1 MNTISDEIAALPSGA
16 RFLRADLHIHSFGAS
31 HDVKDATMT
40 ASAIVDTAVSEG
52 LALIALTDHN
62 EICNVP
68 DALKAAA
75 GKPILVVPAVE
86 LSTPEG
92 HLLVYFTDYESLSN
106 FHAKLDFADRGT
118 QGSRCQTDLL
128 ECLKRID
135 ITKSF
140 AVLAHVDAQAGLE
153 DKLPGYPPHKG
164 DIISHAALL
173 GIELQ
178 AADSTILYS
187 RFDEDPE
194 RRKLAQQRTTA
205 LGLGVQ
211 QSLARVLFSDSHSL
225 SALGKNAKGQ
235 RRLTRIKMDSPSFG
249 GLRIALQDGDARIRL
264 EDDVPKSVARI
275 MGIKLEGGFLD
286 GLTVHFSR
294 NLNCII
300 GGRGAG
306 KSTAFE
312 AVRCIAPVAS
322 TSKLVD
328 CEIWPDILHLVWV
341 DEVGQQTHIRRPINE
356 SVQNLTDPDM
366 GAVVFPIESYGQNET
381 AQTSVNAQSDPAA
394 LLGYLD
400 QFVRLDDLKTEE
412 EQIRSDLLENQTN
425 LEKGTQQ
432 IARIPEFKKLLAGV
446 QQQLKTLE
454 SANAHEI
461 VRLERKVAEERALR
475 EGIETQIGTLAG
487 LIKKSSITTVLTA
500 VENTGKPEDMKV
512 GAAELKQILE
522 LTAGLQARAKAAE
535 SQLTTEAQTFQ
546 TKVKALLTQWKTREQ
561 AVLTEIDNKRKELLA
576 KGVRLDLQ
584 YIKKLAADEAS
595 HKESLKNLAS
605 WETYL
610 KELYK
615 TRSDLLVKRQK
626 IRVQI
631 YTRRNAYAIKANAAL
646 KKALSDLNVTIKF
659 MESASSPEA
668 EEIIQQA
675 TGWRTS
681 QVPRAALIV
690 EQVTVPKL
698 LDAIRKNDPSPIIR
712 VTGKDGNAIFN
723 RSDALELLR
732 LLNTSPVPFRLQR
745 CMLDDLPRITITR
758 PASTGGKVQVIS
770 RDFARLSLGQ
780 QQSILLALM
789 LSSDSQSPLIIDQ
802 PEDNLDSEFIFHSLV
817 PVLRAAKE
825 RRQIIVVTH
834 NPNITVLGDAEQIIA
849 LKSTNEKGAM
859 VARGSID
866 DPMTRKMVCSILEG
880 AEEAFKKRAKMYGI
894 I

>member
-1 MNTISDEIAALPSGA
+1 MSTISDEIAELPSGA

-31 HDVKDATMT
+31 QDVKDVAMT
-40 ASAIVDTAVSEG
+40 PAAIVDTAVSER
-52 LALIALTDHN
+52 LCLIALTDHN
-62 EICNVP
+62 EICNVQ
-68 DALKAAA
+68 AAQAAA
-75 GKPILVVPAVE
+75 NGKPILVVPGVE

-92 HLLVYFTDYESLSN
+92 HLLVYFADYESLSN
-106 FHAKLDFADRGT
+106 FHGKLDFADRGMPT
-118 QGSRCQTDLL
+118 SRCQTALL

-135 ITKSF
+135 TSKGF
-140 AVLAHVDAQAGLE
+140 AVLAHVDAEGGLE
-153 DKLPGYPPHKG
+153 EKLQGYPPHKG

-178 AADSTILYS
+178 SADSTILYS
-187 RFDEDPE
+187 RVDEEPE

-225 SALGKNAKGQ
+225 SALGRNAKGQ
-235 RRLTRIKMDSPSFG
+235 RRLTRIKMDGPSFG
-249 GLRIALQDGDARIRL
+249 GLRVALQDGDARIRL
-264 EDDVPKSVARI
+264 EEEVPQSVSRV

-294 NLNCII
+294 NLNCVI

-312 AVRCIAPVAS
+312 AVRCIAAVPSA
-322 TSKLVD
+322 SKLVD
-328 CEIWPDILHLVWV
+328 CEIWPDTLHLVWV
-341 DEVGQQTHIRRPINE
+341 DEVGQQTHIRRAISEAPE
-356 SVQNLTDPDM
+356 NLTDPDM

-400 QFVRLDDLKTEE
+400 QFVKLDDLKAEE
-412 EQIRSDLLENQTN
+412 EKVRSDLLENQTN
-425 LEKGTQQ
+425 LEKATQQ
-432 IARIPEFKKLLAGV
+432 VARIPDFKKLLTGV

-454 SANAHEI
+454 SANAQEI
-461 VRLERKVAEERALR
+461 VGLERKVAEERTLR
-475 EGIETQIGTLAG
+475 EGIEAQIGTLTG
-487 LIKKSSITTVLTA
+487 HIKKSSITTVLAA
-500 VENTGKPEDMKV
+500 VEGSAKPEDLKV
-512 GAAELKQILE
+512 GGAELKQIVQLA
-522 LTAGLQARAKAAE
+522 AGLQATAKAAE
-535 SQLTTEAQTFQ
+535 TQLTSEAQAFQ
-546 TKVKALLTQWKTREQ
+546 AKVKSLLAQWKAREQ
-561 AVLTEIDNKRKELLA
+561 AVLTDIDDKRKELLA
-576 KGVRLDLQ
+576 KGVRLDLL

-595 HKESLKNLAS
+595 HKESLKNLVT
-605 WETYL
+605 WETHL
-610 KELYK
+610 KELQ
-615 TRSDLLVKRQK
+615 RIRNDFLVKRQK
-626 IRVQI
+626 LRAQI
-631 YTRRNAYAIKANAAL
+631 YTRRNAYAIKASAAL
-646 KKALSDLNVTIKF
+646 KKALTDLNVTVKVLQD
-659 MESASSPEA
+659 ASSPEA

-698 LDAIRKNDPSPIIR
+698 LDAIRRNDPSPVIQ
-712 VTGKDGNAIFN
+712 VTGKDGNAAFN
-723 RSDALELLR
+723 KSDALELLR
-732 LLNTSPVPFRLQR
+732 MLSIPPVPYRLQR
-745 CMLDDLPRITITR
+745 CVIEDLPRITITR
-758 PASTGGKVQVIS
+758 TINKAGKVQVIS
-770 RDFARLSLGQ
+770 RDFAKLSLGQ

-834 NPNITVLGDAEQIIA
+834 NPNIAVLGDAEQIIA
-849 LKSTNEKGAM
+849 LKSSNEKGVM

-866 DPMTRKMVCSILEG
+866 DPTTRKMVCRILEG

-894 I
+894 T